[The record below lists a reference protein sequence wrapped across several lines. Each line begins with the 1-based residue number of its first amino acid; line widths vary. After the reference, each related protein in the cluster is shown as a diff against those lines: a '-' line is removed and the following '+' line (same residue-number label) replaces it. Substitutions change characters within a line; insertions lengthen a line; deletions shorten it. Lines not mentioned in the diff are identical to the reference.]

1 MRNSLFTLKKQM
13 LTLAFV
19 CLGFPLMAEQINVTV
34 NTRDTERT
42 GVSNFSNLEQAFI
55 AAGYTSPEELA
66 AITDL
71 KVTTEGNYTFNDK
84 EYGIALDSNDFAFLN
99 IQLTALTNLDLSD
112 ALVTTNYGEG
122 RGPNNG
128 IPNNA
133 FLNNATIK
141 TIQLPSTLVSIGA
154 NAFVNCALEGVIRIP
169 KSVNSGANIECNRFG
184 NSQGITG
191 FQADEESAAIATVD
205 GVVFSKDMTTLHY
218 YPAGKTEESYT
229 IPEGVTIIRNS
240 AFEHNHHLKNLTF
253 ASTTT
258 TPQAGPT
265 RFDVIANQSEIE
277 NIYVAQGNEVFGSS
291 NGVLYQLEGN
301 RVVWSPKGKKIV
313 RITEPVQKIAG
324 GGSQNS
330 IFGGNG
336 KDGIT
341 GISNNY
347 TNVITLLDLPSS
359 LQEIENGA
367 FVGAEDLG
375 KIICRA
381 TTAPK
386 TGTSSFREV
395 GKNHKYNTLVYV
407 PANSL
412 EAYKTSNWVDKAVI
426 EGITYSGF
434 AADNIFA
441 FYDINLIDATA
452 ESSLANDIAAE
463 GDQVTITANEAP
475 AGKEFDKWTSTT
487 AGVTFTDANAEST
500 TFTMPAADVEIIAT
514 YKTPTNINEGNQ
526 VNGTNIYANNGVIYI
541 NTDKAQTMNIY
552 SIDGRIIKSVKLN
565 PGSNKVTGITE
576 GIYLVNKQ
584 KIML

>member
-71 KVTTEGNYTFNDK
+71 KVTTEGKYSSNNREF
-84 EYGIALDSNDFAFLN
+84 GIALDANDFAFLN
-99 IQLTALTNLDLSD
+99 AKMTALANLDLSG
-112 ALVTTNYGEG
+112 ALVTNNYGEG
-122 RGPNNG
+122 RDPNNS

-133 FLNNATIK
+133 FQNNKTIK
-141 TIQLPSTLVSIGA
+141 SIKLPSSLVNIGG
-154 NAFVNCALEGVIRIP
+154 NAFVNCALEGIINIP
-169 KSVNSGANIECNRFG
+169 KGVSGGNLESSRFG

-191 FQADEESAAIATVD
+191 FQADEESTSIITKD
-205 GVVFSKDMTTLHY
+205 GVVFSKDMSLIHF
-218 YPAGKTEESYT
+218 YPCGKTDESYI
-229 IPEGVTIIRNS
+229 IPEGVVTIRNTV
-240 AFEHNHHLKNLTF
+240 FEDNHHLKNLTF

-258 TPQAGPT
+258 AVQTG
-265 RFDVIANQSEIE
+265 FDVIACHSEIE
-277 NIYVAQGNEVFGSS
+277 NIYVAEGNPILGSA
-291 NGVLYQLEGN
+291 NGILYQLENN
-301 RVVWSPKGKKIV
+301 RAVWSPRGKTEV
-313 RITEPVQKIAG
+313 RISEPIQKIAG
-324 GGSQNS
+324 AGTQNA
-330 IFGGNG
+330 IFGGNRAG
-336 KDGIT
+336 
-341 GISNNY
+341 NNY
-347 TNVITLLDLPSS
+347 TNVITLVDFPST
-359 LQEIENGA
+359 LEEVENGA
-367 FVGAEDLG
+367 FVGASNLATV
-375 KIICRA
+375 ICRA
-381 TTAPK
+381 INVPK
-386 TGTSSFREV
+386 NGAVSFNAIGGEL
-395 GKNHKYNTLVYV
+395 KPQWSTKVYV

-412 EAYKTSNWVDKAVI
+412 AAYKASTWVDNTKI
-426 EGITYSGF
+426 MDGDKEITYKGF
-434 AADNIFA
+434 AQNNFFA
-441 FYDINLIDATA
+441 FYDINLTNATA